1 MFRLFNR
8 RRRSPPVDAATA
20 RVRGL
25 AQALPRGQVSRT
37 HDLEGFLEH
46 FEDTL
51 AGYPRDTRP
60 RIIRVFRMLAQSDD
74 DVAGTIR
81 DLTSLAITPFT
92 WELDGSEAAQQQAE
106 EALEAW
112 RKSVFPTGL
121 SGLAEHQAREAYIT
135 GATSL
140 EWVPQ
145 PDARGVLRAEPVPTE
160 EIRIRRGEGGE
171 REYQQR
177 PRTGDP
183 VTLDNRTYH
192 YGPLTLDGNNPYG
205 VSGMIS
211 TLDTLARKGDL
222 TKGEDRLINAAAK
235 IALVTASITP
245 PEPSDFGLARGD
257 PAYQGKLQEY
267 MTQVAELIAS
277 GSERGLY
284 AHPNTVELETTNVN
298 QNLQGATEI
307 TDRNQKQLWSGLGT
321 QPFMRG
327 DMGANYAL
335 AKVIYPTMLAFA
347 ETLRGA
353 VASQLE
359 FGMNLHLQLMGIPA
373 QAWLVFDSPPNPF
386 RLDDAQA
393 GKAEAET
400 DELMLKLIGDAW
412 LPKLSSRWDVTVDDI
427 EAARAAREGSGD
439 EEG

>member
-1 MFRLFNR
+1 MFRLFR

-20 RVRGL
+20 RLRGL
-25 AQALPRGQVSRT
+25 TAALPREQVS
-37 HDLEGFLEH
+37 HSPDLDGLLTH
-46 FEDTL
+46 FEDAL
-51 AGYPRDTRP
+51 AGYPRDTRS
-60 RIIRVFRMLAQSDD
+60 RIIKVFRMLAQSDD

-92 WELDGSEAAQQQAE
+92 WELAGSEAAQAQAE
-106 EALEAW
+106 AALEAW
-112 RKSVFPTGL
+112 RDSVFPTGL

-145 PDARGVLRAEPVPTE
+145 PDAQGVLRAEPVPAE

-171 REYQQR
+171 REYRQVPPTR
-177 PRTGDP
+177 DP
-183 VTLDNRTYH
+183 ILLDPRTYH
-192 YGPLTLDGNNPYG
+192 YGPLTLDGNSPYG
-205 VSGMIS
+205 VPAMIS
-211 TLDTLARKGDL
+211 TLHALARKAEL
-222 TKGEDRLINAAAK
+222 TKGENRLINAAAK
-235 IALVTASITP
+235 IALVMASVTP
-245 PEPSDFGLARGD
+245 PEPSEFGLLKGD

-267 MTQVAELIAS
+267 MRQVAELIAS

-284 AHPNTVELETTNVN
+284 AHPNTVELTTTNVN
-298 QNLQGATEI
+298 QNLQGATDI
-307 TDRNQKQLWSGLGT
+307 TERNQKQIWSGLGT

-359 FGMNLHLQLMGIPA
+359 FGMNLHLRLQGIPA
-373 QAWLVFDSPPNPF
+373 QAWLVFQSPPNPF

-393 GKAEAET
+393 AKAEAET

-427 EAARAAREGSGD
+427 EAARAARRDGSDAEG
-439 EEG
+439 

>member
-1 MFRLFNR
+1 MFKLFQ
-8 RRRSPPVDAATA
+8 RRRSPPAGDTATA

-25 AQALPRGQVSRT
+25 AAALPRAQVSRT
-37 HDLEGFLEH
+37 PDLDGVLSH

-51 AGYPRDTRP
+51 AGYPRDTRS

-92 WELDGSEAAQQQAE
+92 WELAGSEAAQQQAE
-106 EALEAW
+106 IALEAW
-112 RKSVFPTGL
+112 RHSVFPTGL
-121 SGLAEHQAREAYIT
+121 HGLAEHQAREAYIT

-160 EIRIRRGEGGE
+160 EIRIRRNEAGE
-171 REYQQR
+171 REYRQV
-177 PRTGDP
+177 PRTGEPVLLDP
-183 VTLDNRTYH
+183 RTYH
-192 YGPLTLDGNNPYG
+192 YGPLTLDGNSPYG
-205 VSGMIS
+205 VPAMIS
-211 TLDTLARKGDL
+211 TLNVLARKGEL
-222 TKGEDRLINAAAK
+222 TKGENRLINAAAK
-235 IALVTASITP
+235 IALVTASVTP
-245 PEPSDFGLARGD
+245 PEPSEFGLVKGD

-267 MTQVAELIAS
+267 MQAVAELIAS

-284 AHPNTVELETTNVN
+284 AHPNTVELETTNIN
-298 QNLQGATEI
+298 QNLQGATDI

-359 FGMNLHLQLMGIPA
+359 FGMNLHLRLMGIPA
-373 QAWLVFDSPPNPF
+373 QAWLTFQEPPNPF

-393 GKAEAET
+393 AKAEAET
-400 DELMLKLIGDAW
+400 DELMLDLIGDAW

-427 EAARAAREGSGD
+427 EAARAAREGGGD
-439 EEG
+439 AEG